1 MERLFKNSRR
11 LIASLGVAAFLMVAG
26 WQVGLSGTDAVFSET
41 ELALENAVA
50 NSGGPSATV
59 PCKNVPQVGGE
70 HQARICVLN
79 GEAYCERDYYDIW
92 GPQSNGTCSF

>member
-1 MERLFKNSRR
+1 MRSNLKIFNRW
-11 LIASLGVAAFLMVAG
+11 LAAFGVAAFLMVAG

-79 GEAYCERDYYDIW
+79 GEAYCEWDYYDIW